1 MIESKISSTDLVKI
15 IIFGFLQIPFIGFIG
30 WGGVPVI
37 ILLIG
42 FFLTKRDKQ
51 ISTLQASVNWCKYYS
66 YFTIFI
72 MLGIAFYNAFIEPMY
87 GTSGQEIFE
96 FIVIPLLL
104 LLLVPISY
112 LFILELL
119 YSRPIQKNATLIFAS
134 NKKKEELSILKT
146 ENMKSY
152 SVADELLKWKELKD
166 QGLISEKDFEDMK
179 KKIIGS

>member
-66 YFTIFI
+66 YFLCTRQISQNPYPI
-72 MLGIAFYNAFIEPMY
+72 R
-87 GTSGQEIFE
+87 
-96 FIVIPLLL
+96 LLL
-104 LLLVPISY
+104 S
-112 LFILELL
+112 
-119 YSRPIQKNATLIFAS
+119 
-134 NKKKEELSILKT
+134 
-146 ENMKSY
+146 
-152 SVADELLKWKELKD
+152 
-166 QGLISEKDFEDMK
+166 
-179 KKIIGS
+179 